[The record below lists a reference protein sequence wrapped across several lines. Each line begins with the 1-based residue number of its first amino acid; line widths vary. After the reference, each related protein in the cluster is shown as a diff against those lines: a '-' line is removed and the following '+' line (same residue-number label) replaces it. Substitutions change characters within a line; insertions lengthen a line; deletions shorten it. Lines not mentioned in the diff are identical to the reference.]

1 MFGYQRGILM
11 NSGVEAGET
20 ALKMA
25 RKWAY

>member
-1 MFGYQRGILM
+1 MFGYERGILM